1 LAESRRAVR
10 VIRSIG
16 LERPIHAV
24 AGSLFRVTTDEPV
37 FHLTFD
43 DGPHPDITPR
53 VLDVLDEFDTKAT
66 FFVLT
71 DNAQKHPDL
80 LRDTIKRGHGIGLH
94 SRTHPRLTDMPLG
107 RLRDEICA
115 ARRDLEAVAGI
126 EIEWFRPPYGAQN
139 IRSLSMVKMCGMQ
152 TVLWSVDSL
161 DWKGLTVDNPL
172 ERPRKRI
179 DSGGIL
185 LMHDVPVGDNEADD
199 RARGFLPEEDLVR
212 LYQLELRELG
222 LRTVSLP
229 ELLASGQ
236 PMRKAKFG

>member
-10 VIRSIG
+10 VVRSIG

-80 LRDTIKRGHGIGLH
+80 IRDTIKRGHGIGLH

-139 IRSLSMVKMCGMQ
+139 IRSLSVVKMCGMQ
-152 TVLWSVDSL
+152 TVLWSVDSR
-161 DWKGLTVDNPL
+161 DWKGLTAENPL
-172 ERPRKRI
+172 ERSLKFLEP
-179 DSGGIL
+179 GGIL
-185 LMHDVPVGDNEADD
+185 LLHDVPVGEDEEDD
-199 RARGFLPEEDLVR
+199 RSHGFVPKDELVR
-212 LYQLELRELG
+212 MFLVELRQRK
-222 LRTVSLP
+222 LRPVSLTD
-229 ELLASGQ
+229 LLAAGE
-236 PMRKAKFG
+236 PLRKAKFG